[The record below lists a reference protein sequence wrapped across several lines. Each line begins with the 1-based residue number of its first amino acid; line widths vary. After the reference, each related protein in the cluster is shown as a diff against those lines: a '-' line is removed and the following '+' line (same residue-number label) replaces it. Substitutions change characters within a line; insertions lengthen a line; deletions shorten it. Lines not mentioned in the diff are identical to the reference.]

1 MQILFIAFAALMAVL
16 NIAAIYTGVIALF
29 TFKKRRPYPDAA
41 PETLGC
47 RSRANGGFKIMK
59 FHVSGLLSPQFLRP

>member
-1 MQILFIAFAALMAVL
+1 MQILFIAFSALMAVL

-41 PETLGC
+41 PETLPWSFPRAT
-47 RSRANGGFKIMK
+47 RSGSSESSSTG
-59 FHVSGLLSPQFLRP
+59 